1 MELRRYLQIAAS
13 WLWLIVAGTLVAGTI
28 SYVVSA
34 RMPHIYH
41 ASTTLLVAQAS
52 GSEFVEYTSL
62 LTSAQLAKTYGRL
75 LTTRPILQ
83 QVVDNLKLDLTAIQL
98 SRRVGVRVIPD
109 TRLLELTVEYDDPAL
124 AISVANEIAR
134 VFVQQEIKRQD
145 TGFASY
151 EEALVTQMEG
161 IRRDIAVA
169 QARLAELEA
178 LGSVQTEVD
187 TRETDLRDLKS
198 DLSTYRNAYALLVD
212 TYLTLSRQTSTT
224 PATVQEAAVATR
236 KDLEARKTILA
247 GEIGTLE
254 KEIKAKRA
262 RVAELEAR
270 ETLSEAQATEL
281 RELRTDVT
289 QLQSTYSSLLG
300 TYMSLIRQ
308 IESTNTP
315 DSATIAP
322 QDALQEQKDM
332 LLREIK
338 TMEQSIAET
347 SQKIA
352 ELEISLTE
360 RPAVKT
366 QAGQVTPQQE
376 QTVLRTQLATNRSA
390 YSSLLSGYV
399 NLQLTNARRID
410 VDVVEPAQAP
420 AILVSPRK
428 VFNTT
433 IGALAGFV
441 LMVGVAFLV
450 EYMDDTLK
458 GSEDVEQA
466 LALPALSVIPKY
478 PGGRP
483 VAGPIA
489 AARGTSAIAEAYRTL
504 RTNVQFA
511 NVDRSL
517 RTLLVTSA
525 HKEEG
530 KSNTVANLGVVMAQA
545 GMRVLVVDSDL
556 RRPSISRIF
565 GLPDG
570 AGITDLLLSEGEDCS
585 LYLADTAI
593 ANLKVLRTGP
603 LPASPSELLSSNRL
617 KTLIA
622 ELLKHVDIIIFD
634 SPPVLSV
641 TDAAVLAQRMDGVI
655 LVAEGGRTRR
665 ESVVRARD
673 ALRSVGGRVLGVVL
687 TKTGRSEVYYYYNR
701 EEPRPFLSRVLN
713 QLRPSL
719 GRGRRVRA
727 PWRHPAP
734 TPSAAVTSLDETLS
748 ADTPPQ
754 AEAAEPATAP
764 ATRVVGGGSHD

>member
-1 MELRRYLQIAAS
+1 VELRRYLQIAAS
-13 WLWLIVAGTLVAGTI
+13 WLWLIILGTLVAGAI
-28 SYVVSA
+28 SYAVSA
-34 RMPHIYH
+34 RMTHIYH

-52 GSEFVEYTSL
+52 GSQFVEYTSL
-62 LTSAQLAKTYGRL
+62 LTSSQLANTYGRL
-75 LTTRPILQ
+75 LITRPILQ
-83 QVVDNLKLDLTAIQL
+83 QVVENLQLDITATQL
-98 SRRVGVRVIPD
+98 SQRVSVRVIAD
-109 TRLLELTVEYDDPAL
+109 TRLLQLTVEYDDPSL
-124 AISVANEIAR
+124 AINIANEIAR
-134 VFVQQEIKRQD
+134 VFVQQETTRQD

-151 EEALVTQMEG
+151 AEALVKQMEG
-161 IRRDIAVA
+161 IRDDIAVA
-169 QARLAELEA
+169 QARLAELET
-178 LGSVQTEVD
+178 LKGVKTETD
-187 TRETDLRDLKS
+187 TRESDLRDLKA

-212 TYLTLSRQTSTT
+212 TYLTLGREIGASS
-224 PATVQEAAVATR
+224 AALQDAAEATR

-247 GEIGTLE
+247 GEIGALE

-262 RVAELEAR
+262 RLVELEAL
-270 ETLSEAQATEL
+270 ETLSEAQDAEL
-281 RELRTDVT
+281 RELPANVT
-289 QLQSTYSSLLG
+289 QLQSTYSNLLG

-308 IESTNTP
+308 IESADASSSTTV
-315 DSATIAP
+315 AP
-322 QDALQEQKDM
+322 QDTLQEQQEM
-332 LLREIK
+332 LLGEIK
-338 TMEQSIAET
+338 TMEQNIAET
-347 SQKIA
+347 SRKIA
-352 ELEISLTE
+352 ELEVSLAE
-360 RPAVKT
+360 RPAM
-366 QAGQVTPQQE
+366 QAQVGQVTPQQE
-376 QTVLRTQLATNRSA
+376 ETVLRTQLATNRSA

-420 AILVSPRK
+420 AILVKPRK
-428 VFNTT
+428 VFNTAV
-433 IGALAGFV
+433 GALAGFV
-441 LMVGVAFLV
+441 LAVSVALFV

-458 GSEDVEQA
+458 DTEDVEQA
-466 LALPALSVIPKY
+466 LELPALSVIPKY
-478 PGGRP
+478 PAGRP

-489 AARGTSAIAEAYRTL
+489 AARGTSAIAEAYRAL

-530 KSNTVANLGVVMAQA
+530 KSSTVANLGVVMAQA

-565 GLPDG
+565 GLADG
-570 AGITDLLLSEGEDCS
+570 AGLTDLLLNEGEDCS

-641 TDAAVLAQRMDGVI
+641 TDAAVLAPRMDGVI
-655 LVAEGGRTRR
+655 LVVEGGRTRR

-673 ALRSVGGRVLGVVL
+673 ALRGVGGRLLGVVL
-687 TKTGRSEVYYYYNR
+687 TKTGRSEAYYYYNR
-701 EEPRPFLSRVLN
+701 EEPRPFFSRVLD
-713 QLRPSL
+713 QLRRGL
-719 GRGRRVRA
+719 GGGRHVRA

-734 TPSAAVTSLDETLS
+734 ASSSTVASLDERLS
-748 ADTPPQ
+748 ADAPPQ
-754 AEAAEPATAP
+754 VEAAEPSAAS
-764 ATRVVGGGSHD
+764 AAHVAEGGSHD

>member
-13 WLWLIVAGTLVAGTI
+13 WLWLIILGTFVAGAI
-28 SYVVSA
+28 SYAVSA
-34 RMPHIYH
+34 RMTHIYN

-62 LTSAQLAKTYGRL
+62 LTSAQLAKTYGTL

-83 QVVDNLKLDLTAIQL
+83 QVVENLQLDVTANQL
-98 SRRVGVRVIPD
+98 SRRVSVRVIPD
-109 TRLLELTVEYDDPAL
+109 TRLLKLTVEYDDPTL
-124 AISVANEIAR
+124 AINVANEIAR
-134 VFVQQEIKRQD
+134 VFVQQETKRQD
-145 TGFASY
+145 TGFSAY
-151 EEALVTQMEG
+151 EEALVKQMEG
-161 IRRDIAVA
+161 IREDIAAA

-178 LGSVQTEVD
+178 LGSVQTEAD

-254 KEIKAKRA
+254 KDIKAQRA
-262 RVAELEAR
+262 RVAGLEALK
-270 ETLSEAQATEL
+270 TLSEAQETEL
-281 RELRTDVT
+281 RELRTNVT
-289 QLQSTYSSLLG
+289 QLQSTYSNLLG

-308 IESTNTP
+308 IESADAASDTVV
-315 DSATIAP
+315 AP

-338 TMEQSIAET
+338 TMEQNIAET

-352 ELEISLTE
+352 ALEVSLAE
-360 RPAVKT
+360 RPAVKA
-366 QAGQVTPQQE
+366 QVGQVTPQQE
-376 QTVLRTQLATNRSA
+376 ETVLRTQLATNRSA
-390 YSSLLSGYV
+390 YSALLSGYV
-399 NLQLTNARRID
+399 NLQLTSARRID

-420 AILVSPRK
+420 ATLVSPRK
-428 VFNTT
+428 VFNTAV
-433 IGALAGFV
+433 GALAGFV
-441 LMVGVAFLV
+441 LAVSVAFFV

-458 GSEDVEQA
+458 GAEDVEQA

-478 PGGRP
+478 SSGRP
-483 VAGPIA
+483 VSGPIA
-489 AARGTSAIAEAYRTL
+489 AARGTSAIAEAYRAL

-511 NVDRSL
+511 NVDRPI

-530 KSNTVANLGVVMAQA
+530 KSSTVANLGVVMAQA
-545 GMRVLVVDSDL
+545 GARVLVVDSDL

-570 AGITDLLLSEGEDCS
+570 AGLTDLLLSEGEDCS

-634 SPPVLSV
+634 SPPVLGV
-641 TDAAVLAQRMDGVI
+641 TDAVALAPRMDGVI
-655 LVAEGGRTRR
+655 LVVEGGRTRR

-673 ALRSVGGRVLGVVL
+673 ALRGVGGRLLGVVL
-687 TKTGRSEVYYYYNR
+687 TKIGRSEAYYYYNR
-701 EEPRPFLSRVLN
+701 EEPRPFFSRAADR
-713 QLRPSL
+713 LRKRV

-734 TPSAAVTSLDETLS
+734 TPPAAITSLDAEWN
-748 ADTPPQ
+748 ADAPPE
-754 AEAAEPATAP
+754 AEAAESPAAS
-764 ATRVVGGGSHD
+764 ATHVAEGGSHD